1 MPNKESGG
9 TKMKAIKL
17 ALIIGLV
24 ALLVLAGCSS
34 SAQKNYS
41 PPSGQRYVG
50 GGCGVQAPAQ
60 DVSVAEAVAAQPAQ
74 AA

>member
-1 MPNKESGG
+1 
-9 TKMKAIKL
+9 MKAIKI

-24 ALLVLAGCSS
+24 ALFVLAGCSS

-41 PPSGQRYVG
+41 PPQGQRYVG
-50 GGCGVQAPAQ
+50 GGCGVAAPVS
-60 DVSVAEAVAAQPAQ
+60 DVGAAETFETQPAQ